1 MNCANWVWLKMDSL
15 DGVGV
20 GLVVGSVGLVVGVGA
35 VALVVGAV
43 ALVVGAVA
51 PVVGAVAPV
60 VGAVPFCWAHSLKT
74 GSAWIVLDWI
84 GLCWMA

>member
-1 MNCANWVWLKMDSL
+1 MESL

-20 GLVVGSVGLVVGVGA
+20 A
-35 VALVVGAV
+35 P
-43 ALVVGAVA
+43 VVGAVA

-74 GSAWIVLDWI
+74 GSAWIVLDCVGLDWI
-84 GLCWMA
+84 GWHKIEASF

>member
-1 MNCANWVWLKMDSL
+1 MDSL

-20 GLVVGSVGLVVGVGA
+20 VGVGP
-35 VALVVGAV
+35 GS
-43 ALVVGAVA
+43 VA

-84 GLCWMA
+84 GLDWIGLDGIR

>member
-1 MNCANWVWLKMDSL
+1 MDSL
-15 DGVGV
+15 DGVGLV
-20 GLVVGSVGLVVGVGA
+20 GGHDLIVDVAPVVGSGS
-35 VALVVGAV
+35 
-43 ALVVGAVA
+43 VA

-84 GLCWMA
+84 ALYWIGLA